1 MMKHDLPSG
10 QTILIPPGL
19 CEDGQELFRILAEQ
33 IDADGRL
40 RGDDWLALGQLAQ
53 LQIDI
58 ANLQADIRVNGL
70 TEDTDRNQCQR
81 RIEVSTLNQMR
92 GHFRSLLAERLSLR
106 DADLTPLPLHPKIRH
121 GARRPRKRLFAQS
134 RHY

>member
-19 CEDGQELFRILAEQ
+19 CEDGQELFRILADQ
-33 IDADGRL
+33 IDTDGRL
-40 RGDDWLALGQLAQ
+40 RGDDFMALGQLAL

-92 GHFRSLLAERLSLR
+92 GHFRSLLAQFG
-106 DADLTPLPLHPKIRH
+106 LTPKSKCGLASSDPTEPADPLDE
-121 GARRPRKRLFAQS
+121 L
-134 RHY
+134 

>member
-1 MMKHDLPSG
+1 MLKHDLPSG

-92 GHFRSLLAERLSLR
+92 GHFRSLLAQFG
-106 DADLTPLPLHPKIRH
+106 LTPKSKRGLASSDPTEPADPLDE
-121 GARRPRKRLFAQS
+121 L
-134 RHY
+134 

>member
-19 CEDGQELFRILAEQ
+19 CEDGQTLFRILAEQ

-92 GHFRSLLAERLSLR
+92 GHFRSLLAQFG
-106 DADLTPLPLHPKIRH
+106 LTPKSKRGLASSDPTEPADPLDE
-121 GARRPRKRLFAQS
+121 L
-134 RHY
+134 

>member
-1 MMKHDLPSG
+1 MLKHDLQTG

-19 CEDGQELFRILAEQ
+19 CEDGQERYRILADQ
-33 IDADGRL
+33 INADGRL
-40 RGDDWLALGQLAQ
+40 RGDDFMALGQLAQ

-92 GHFRSLLAERLSLR
+92 GHFRSLLAQFG
-106 DADLTPLPLHPKIRH
+106 LTPKSKRGLASSDPTEPADPLDE
-121 GARRPRKRLFAQS
+121 L
-134 RHY
+134 

>member
-1 MMKHDLPSG
+1 MLKHDLPSG

-19 CEDGQELFRILAEQ
+19 CEDGQQLFRILAEQ

-40 RGDDWLALGQLAQ
+40 RGDDFMALGQLAQ

-81 RIEVSTLNQMR
+81 WIEVSTLNQMR
-92 GHFRSLLAERLSLR
+92 GHFRSLLAQFG
-106 DADLTPLPLHPKIRH
+106 LTPKSKRGLASSDPTEPADPLDE
-121 GARRPRKRLFAQS
+121 L
-134 RHY
+134 

>member
-1 MMKHDLPSG
+1 MMKYNLPSG

-19 CEDGQELFRILAEQ
+19 CEDGQTLFRILAEQ

-92 GHFRSLLAERLSLR
+92 GHFRSLLAQFG
-106 DADLTPLPLHPKIRH
+106 LTPKSKRGLASSDPTEPADPLDE
-121 GARRPRKRLFAQS
+121 L
-134 RHY
+134 

>member
-1 MMKHDLPSG
+1 MLKHDLPSG

-19 CEDGQELFRILAEQ
+19 CEDGQTLFRILAEQ

-92 GHFRSLLAERLSLR
+92 GHFRSLLAQFG
-106 DADLTPLPLHPKIRH
+106 LTPKSKRGLASSDPTEPADPLDE
-121 GARRPRKRLFAQS
+121 L
-134 RHY
+134 

>member
-1 MMKHDLPSG
+1 MMKPNLPSG

-40 RGDDWLALGQLAQ
+40 RGDDFMALGQLAQ

-92 GHFRSLLAERLSLR
+92 GHFRSLLAQFG
-106 DADLTPLPLHPKIRH
+106 LTPKSKRGLASSEAGGCVVRV
-121 GARRPRKRLFAQS
+121 GAITVS
-134 RHY
+134 TSS

>member
-1 MMKHDLPSG
+1 M
-10 QTILIPPGL
+10 
-19 CEDGQELFRILAEQ
+19 
-33 IDADGRL
+33 
-40 RGDDWLALGQLAQ
+40 ALGQLAQ

-92 GHFRSLLAERLSLR
+92 GHFRSLLAQFG
-106 DADLTPLPLHPKIRH
+106 LTPKSKRGLASSDPGEAWPLWKVAVK
-121 GARRPRKRLFAQS
+121 GAG
-134 RHY
+134 H

>member
-1 MMKHDLPSG
+1 MMKHNLQTG

-19 CEDGQELFRILAEQ
+19 CEDGQELFRILADQ
-33 IDADGRL
+33 INADGRL
-40 RGDDWLALGQLAQ
+40 RGDDFMALGQLAQ

-58 ANLQADIRVNGL
+58 ANLQADLRVNGL

-92 GHFRSLLAERLSLR
+92 GHFRSLLAQFG
-106 DADLTPLPLHPKIRH
+106 LTPKSKRGLASSDPGEAVDPLD
-121 GARRPRKRLFAQS
+121 GV
-134 RHY
+134 

>member
-1 MMKHDLPSG
+1 MLKHDLPSG

-19 CEDGQELFRILAEQ
+19 CEDGQTLFRILAEQ

-40 RGDDWLALGQLAQ
+40 RGDDWLALGRLAQ

-92 GHFRSLLAERLSLR
+92 GHFRSLLAQFG
-106 DADLTPLPLHPKIRH
+106 LTPKSKRGLASSDPTEPADPLDE
-121 GARRPRKRLFAQS
+121 L
-134 RHY
+134 

>member
-19 CEDGQELFRILAEQ
+19 CEDGQELFRILADQ

-40 RGDDWLALGQLAQ
+40 RGDDFMALGQLAQ

-92 GHFRSLLAERLSLR
+92 GHFRSLLAQFG
-106 DADLTPLPLHPKIRH
+106 LTPKSKRGLASSDPTEPADPLD
-121 GARRPRKRLFAQS
+121 AL
-134 RHY
+134 

>member
-1 MMKHDLPSG
+1 MLKHDLPSG

-40 RGDDWLALGQLAQ
+40 RGDDFMALGQLAQ

-92 GHFRSLLAERLSLR
+92 GHFRSLLAQFG
-106 DADLTPLPLHPKIRH
+106 LTPKSKRGLASSEAGGCVVRV
-121 GARRPRKRLFAQS
+121 GAITVS
-134 RHY
+134 TSS

>member
-1 MMKHDLPSG
+1 MMKHDVPSG

-19 CEDGQELFRILAEQ
+19 CEDGQELFRILADQ

-92 GHFRSLLAERLSLR
+92 GHFRSLLAQFG
-106 DADLTPLPLHPKIRH
+106 LTPKSKRGLASSDPTEPADPLD
-121 GARRPRKRLFAQS
+121 AL
-134 RHY
+134 

>member
-1 MMKHDLPSG
+1 MLKHDLPSG

-40 RGDDWLALGQLAQ
+40 RGDDFMALGQLAQ

-58 ANLQADIRVNGL
+58 ANLPAAIRVTGL
-70 TEDTDRNQCQR
+70 PEDTDRNQCQR

-92 GHFRSLLAERLSLR
+92 GHFRSLLAQFG
-106 DADLTPLPLHPKIRH
+106 LTPKSKRGLASSDPTEPADPLDE
-121 GARRPRKRLFAQS
+121 L
-134 RHY
+134 

>member
-1 MMKHDLPSG
+1 MLKHDLQTG

-19 CEDGQELFRILAEQ
+19 CEDGQERYRILADQ
-33 IDADGRL
+33 INADGRL
-40 RGDDWLALGQLAQ
+40 RGDDFMALGQLAQ

-81 RIEVSTLNQMR
+81 RIEVS
-92 GHFRSLLAERLSLR
+92 
-106 DADLTPLPLHPKIRH
+106 
-121 GARRPRKRLFAQS
+121 
-134 RHY
+134 

>member
-1 MMKHDLPSG
+1 MPVVV
-10 QTILIPPGL
+10 
-19 CEDGQELFRILAEQ
+19 RNLAEQ

-92 GHFRSLLAERLSLR
+92 GHFRSLLAQFG
-106 DADLTPLPLHPKIRH
+106 LTPKSKRGLASSDPTEPADPLDE
-121 GARRPRKRLFAQS
+121 L
-134 RHY
+134 

>member
-10 QTILIPPGL
+10 QSILIPPGL

-40 RGDDWLALGQLAQ
+40 RGDDFMALGQLAQ

-92 GHFRSLLAERLSLR
+92 GHFRSLLAQFG
-106 DADLTPLPLHPKIRH
+106 LTPKSKRGLASSDPTEPADPLDE
-121 GARRPRKRLFAQS
+121 L
-134 RHY
+134 

>member
-92 GHFRSLLAERLSLR
+92 GHFRSLLAQFG
-106 DADLTPLPLHPKIRH
+106 LTPKSKRGLASSDPTEPADPLDE
-121 GARRPRKRLFAQS
+121 L
-134 RHY
+134 

>member
-1 MMKHDLPSG
+1 MLTHNLPSG
-10 QTILIPPGL
+10 QSILIPPGL
-19 CEDGQELFRILAEQ
+19 CEDGQTLFRILAEQ

-40 RGDDWLALGQLAQ
+40 RGDDFMALGQLAQ

-92 GHFRSLLAERLSLR
+92 GHFRSLLAQFG
-106 DADLTPLPLHPKIRH
+106 LTPKSKRGLASSDPTEPADPLDE
-121 GARRPRKRLFAQS
+121 L
-134 RHY
+134 

>member
-1 MMKHDLPSG
+1 MMKHNLQTG

-19 CEDGQELFRILAEQ
+19 CEDGQELFRILADQ

-40 RGDDWLALGQLAQ
+40 RGDDFMALGQLAQ

-58 ANLQADIRVNGL
+58 ANLQADLRVNGL

-92 GHFRSLLAERLSLR
+92 GHFRSLLAQFG
-106 DADLTPLPLHPKIRH
+106 LTPKSKRGLDSSDPTEPADPLD
-121 GARRPRKRLFAQS
+121 AL
-134 RHY
+134 

>member
-10 QTILIPPGL
+10 QSILIPPGL
-19 CEDGQELFRILAEQ
+19 CEDGQELFRILAEK
-33 IDADGRL
+33 IVADGRL

-92 GHFRSLLAERLSLR
+92 GHFRSLLAQFG
-106 DADLTPLPLHPKIRH
+106 LTPKSKRGLASSEAVEAHQA
-121 GARRPRKRLFAQS
+121 AR
-134 RHY
+134 

>member
-1 MMKHDLPSG
+1 MMKPNLPSG

-92 GHFRSLLAERLSLR
+92 GHFRSLLAQFG
-106 DADLTPLPLHPKIRH
+106 LTPKSKRGLASSDPTEPADPLDE
-121 GARRPRKRLFAQS
+121 L
-134 RHY
+134 

>member
-19 CEDGQELFRILAEQ
+19 CEDGQTLFRILAEQ

-40 RGDDWLALGQLAQ
+40 RGDDWLALGQLDQ

-92 GHFRSLLAERLSLR
+92 GHFRSLLAQFG
-106 DADLTPLPLHPKIRH
+106 LTPKSKRGLASSDPTEPADPLDE
-121 GARRPRKRLFAQS
+121 L
-134 RHY
+134 

>member
-40 RGDDWLALGQLAQ
+40 RGDDFMALGQLAQ

-70 TEDTDRNQCQR
+70 TEDTDRKQCQR

-92 GHFRSLLAERLSLR
+92 GHFRSLLAQFG
-106 DADLTPLPLHPKIRH
+106 LTPKSKRGLASSVPTEPADPLDE
-121 GARRPRKRLFAQS
+121 L
-134 RHY
+134 

>member
-1 MMKHDLPSG
+1 MMKHNLQTG

-19 CEDGQELFRILAEQ
+19 CEDGQELFRILADQ

-40 RGDDWLALGQLAQ
+40 RGDDFMALGQLAQ

-92 GHFRSLLAERLSLR
+92 GHFRSLLAQFG
-106 DADLTPLPLHPKIRH
+106 LTPKSKRGLASSDPTEPADPLD
-121 GARRPRKRLFAQS
+121 AL
-134 RHY
+134 

>member
-1 MMKHDLPSG
+1 MLKHDLPSG

-19 CEDGQELFRILAEQ
+19 CEDGQELLRILAEQ
-33 IDADGRL
+33 IDADGRR
-40 RGDDWLALGQLAQ
+40 RGDDFMALGQLAQ

-92 GHFRSLLAERLSLR
+92 GHFRSLLAQFG
-106 DADLTPLPLHPKIRH
+106 LTPKSKRGLASSDPTEPADPLDE
-121 GARRPRKRLFAQS
+121 L
-134 RHY
+134 

>member
-1 MMKHDLPSG
+1 MKHNLQTG

-19 CEDGQELFRILAEQ
+19 CEDGQELFRILADQ

-40 RGDDWLALGQLAQ
+40 RGDDFMALGQLAQ

-92 GHFRSLLAERLSLR
+92 GHFRSLLAQFG
-106 DADLTPLPLHPKIRH
+106 LTPKSKRGLASSDPTEPADPLD
-121 GARRPRKRLFAQS
+121 AL
-134 RHY
+134 

>member
-1 MMKHDLPSG
+1 MLKHDLPSG

-19 CEDGQELFRILAEQ
+19 CEDGQTLFRILAEQ

-40 RGDDWLALGQLAQ
+40 RGDDFMALGQLAQ

-81 RIEVSTLNQMR
+81 RIDVSRLYLMR
-92 GHFRSLLAERLSLR
+92 GHFRSLLAQFG
-106 DADLTPLPLHPKIRH
+106 LTPKSKRGLASSEPTEPADPLDE
-121 GARRPRKRLFAQS
+121 L
-134 RHY
+134 

>member
-19 CEDGQELFRILAEQ
+19 CEDGQTLFRILAEQ

-40 RGDDWLALGQLAQ
+40 RGDDFMALGQLAQ

-81 RIEVSTLNQMR
+81 RTDVSTLNQMR
-92 GHFRSLLAERLSLR
+92 GHFRSLLAQFG
-106 DADLTPLPLHPKIRH
+106 LTPKSKRGLASSDPTEPADPLDE
-121 GARRPRKRLFAQS
+121 L
-134 RHY
+134 

>member
-1 MMKHDLPSG
+1 MLKHDLSSG

-19 CEDGQELFRILAEQ
+19 CEDGQQLFRILADQ
-33 IDADGRL
+33 INADGRL
-40 RGDDWLALGQLAQ
+40 RGDDFMALGQLAQ

-92 GHFRSLLAERLSLR
+92 GHFRSLLAQFG
-106 DADLTPLPLHPKIRH
+106 LTPKSKRGLPVSDPGEAVDPLD
-121 GARRPRKRLFAQS
+121 AL
-134 RHY
+134 

>member
-1 MMKHDLPSG
+1 MLKHDLPSG
-10 QTILIPPGL
+10 KTILIPPGL
-19 CEDGQELFRILAEQ
+19 CEDGQTLFRILAEQ

-92 GHFRSLLAERLSLR
+92 GHFRSLLAQFG
-106 DADLTPLPLHPKIRH
+106 LTPKSKRGLAS
-121 GARRPRKRLFAQS
+121 GAAV
-134 RHY
+134 

>member
-1 MMKHDLPSG
+1 MLKHDLPSG

-92 GHFRSLLAERLSLR
+92 GHFRSLLAQFG
-106 DADLTPLPLHPKIRH
+106 LTPKSKRGLASSEPTEPADPLDE
-121 GARRPRKRLFAQS
+121 L
-134 RHY
+134 

>member
-1 MMKHDLPSG
+1 MLKHDLPSG

-92 GHFRSLLAERLSLR
+92 GHFRSLLAQFG
-106 DADLTPLPLHPKIRH
+106 LTPKSKRGRASSDPTEPADPLDE
-121 GARRPRKRLFAQS
+121 L
-134 RHY
+134 

>member
-33 IDADGRL
+33 IDAAGRL

-92 GHFRSLLAERLSLR
+92 GHFRSLLAQFG
-106 DADLTPLPLHPKIRH
+106 LTPKSKRGLASSDPTEPADPLDE
-121 GARRPRKRLFAQS
+121 L
-134 RHY
+134 